1 MSEELEQ
8 GGSAGGESL
17 SFLDQAINATSQTAP
32 DRTKELLTSLTQEA
46 MSGTVTWD
54 KNLTDTI
61 ANAVA
66 AIDKKMSAQ
75 LSAIM
80 QQEEFKQLEGS
91 WLGLQKLIRN
101 SALGTS
107 QKVKLLNI
115 SKDELLEQFEDAPAV
130 DRSPSF

>member
-1 MSEELEQ
+1 MSEQLEQ
-8 GGSAGGESL
+8 VGNAGSESL

-66 AIDKKMSAQ
+66 AIDKKNVCSTFCHYA
-75 LSAIM
+75 A
-80 QQEEFKQLEGS
+80 
-91 WLGLQKLIRN
+91 R
-101 SALGTS
+101 
-107 QKVKLLNI
+107 
-115 SKDELLEQFEDAPAV
+115 
-130 DRSPSF
+130 